1 MDGAITTVKPAD
13 AGSDAEAHA
22 CEYLLAQG
30 LSLLTR
36 NFRSRLGEIDLIMDD
51 GQSLVF
57 VEVRYRRG
65 NAFGSG
71 AESVNRRKQARI
83 TACAQHYLQKNP
95 AALQRPCRFDVVA
108 ISGAREKPD
117 IHWIRD
123 AFPSMG

>member
-1 MDGAITTVKPAD
+1 MPKHMPV
-13 AGSDAEAHA
+13 SM
-22 CEYLLAQG
+22 LAQG

-83 TACAQHYLQKNP
+83 TACAQHYLCLLYTSD
-95 AALQRPCRFDVVA
+95 AAD
-108 ISGAREKPD
+108 D
-117 IHWIRD
+117 N
-123 AFPSMG
+123 